1 MDKFATLEPVR
12 LYASHTGARLFSRGT
27 TSNKDSADGTGTIP
41 QTLVGSL
48 PSSLH
53 IIIVYHLPIPDIA
66 TYSKCS
72 RATRLCAFHDSVWE
86 KRWKALGIGNND
98 PVLNS
103 ILENLQRKTNEKK
116 PASAAKAAAAAA
128 LPVADDFG
136 EFTTAELYSPS
147 SPDVMHDF
155 SSSFVNM
162 QLPAEPPT
170 TTTTSSLSY
179 SHSSTNESYKTKYI
193 RVHNL
198 LKSLTRILLSPPQL
212 ILSQMAEQVNHSLYH
227 EAKLLRLLSHFLSP
241 DVQPLRR
248 WEALYFALRSAMDR
262 FDSNLLS
269 AFDVADG
276 KGDEVGMKEAAASS
290 WELWDNKSSADWEMG
305 KVWTEKKEIFYQQGR
320 WKALD
325 NFT

>member
-12 LYASHTGARLFSRGT
+12 LYASHTGARLFSRGGT
-27 TSNKDSADGTGTIP
+27 TITGNATIP

-53 IIIVYHLPIPDIA
+53 LIIVYHLPIPDIA

-72 RATRLCAFHDSVWE
+72 RSTRLCAAHESVWE
-86 KRWKALGIGNND
+86 RRWKALGIGNND
-98 PVLNS
+98 SVVNS
-103 ILENLQRKTNEKK
+103 ILERLQRKTNEKK
-116 PASAAKAAAAAA
+116 PASAAAAAAAV
-128 LPVADDFG
+128 LPVVDDFG

-155 SSSFVNM
+155 SRAFSNM
-162 QLPAEPPT
+162 QLPVEPPT
-170 TTTTSSLSY
+170 TTSSS
-179 SHSSTNESYKTKYI
+179 SPSTNESYKNKYI

-198 LKSLTRILLSPPQL
+198 LKSLTRILLSAPQL
-212 ILSQMAEQVNHSLYH
+212 ILSQLAEQVNLSLYH

-241 DVQPLRR
+241 DIQPLRR
-248 WEALYFALRSAMDR
+248 WESLYFALRSAMDR

-290 WELWDNKSSADWEMG
+290 WEIWDNKSSSDWEMG
-305 KVWTEKKEIFYQQGR
+305 KVWTEKKEIFYQQGK

>member
-12 LYASHTGARLFSRGT
+12 LYASNTGARLFSRGT
-27 TSNKDSADGTGTIP
+27 TSNDGAIP
-41 QTLVGSL
+41 QALVGSL

-53 IIIVYHLPIPDIA
+53 TIIVYHLPIPDIA
-66 TYSKCS
+66 TYSICS
-72 RATRLCAFHDSVWE
+72 RATRLCAAHESVWK
-86 KRWKALGIGNND
+86 KRWKALGIDND
-98 PVLNS
+98 PLLRN
-103 ILENLQRKTNEKK
+103 ILELLQRKTNEK
-116 PASAAKAAAAAA
+116 PAAA
-128 LPVADDFG
+128 LPVDDFG
-136 EFTTAELYSPS
+136 DFTTAELYSPS

-155 SSSFVNM
+155 SGAFQNLHLSA
-162 QLPAEPPT
+162 QP
-170 TTTTSSLSY
+170 TSSSY
-179 SHSSTNESYKTKYI
+179 SSHTNESYKNKYI
-193 RVHNL
+193 HVHNL

-212 ILSQMAEQVNHSLYH
+212 ILSQLAEQVNLSLYH

-248 WEALYFALRSAMDR
+248 WESLYLSLRSAMDR

-276 KGDEVGMKEAAASS
+276 KGDEEGMKEAASSS
-290 WELWDNKSSADWEMG
+290 WELWDKSSADWEMG
-305 KVWTEKKEIFYQQGR
+305 KVWAEKKEIFYQQGK

>member
-27 TSNKDSADGTGTIP
+27 TSNKDSIDRSIP
-41 QTLVGSL
+41 QALVGSL

-53 IIIVYHLPIPDIA
+53 TIIVYHLPIPDIA
-66 TYSKCS
+66 TYSICS
-72 RATRLCAFHDSVWE
+72 RATRLCAAHDSVWE
-86 KRWKALGIGNND
+86 KRWKALSIGND
-98 PVLNS
+98 PVLNN
-103 ILENLQRKTNEKK
+103 ILDHLLRKTNEK
-116 PASAAKAAAAAA
+116 PAGTA
-128 LPVADDFG
+128 LPADDFG
-136 EFTTAELYSPS
+136 DFTTAELYSPS

-155 SSSFVNM
+155 SRAFQNM
-162 QLPAEPPT
+162 MPPT
-170 TTTTSSLSY
+170 SSSY
-179 SHSSTNESYKTKYI
+179 SHTNESYKNKYI

-198 LKSLTRILLSPPQL
+198 LKNLTRILLSPPQL
-212 ILSQMAEQVNHSLYH
+212 ILSQLAEQVGLSLYH

-248 WEALYFALRSAMDR
+248 WESLYLATRSAMDR

-269 AFDVADG
+269 AFDVADR
-276 KGDEVGMKEAAASS
+276 KGDEEGMKEAAASS
-290 WELWDNKSSADWEMG
+290 WELWDKSSADWEMG
-305 KVWTEKKEIFYQQGR
+305 KVWAEKKEIFYQQGK

>member
-27 TSNKDSADGTGTIP
+27 TSNKESIDGTIH

-53 IIIVYHLPIPDIA
+53 IIIIYHLPIPDVA
-66 TYSKCS
+66 TYSICS
-72 RATRLCAFHDSVWE
+72 RATRLCAFNDSIWE
-86 KRWKALGIGNND
+86 KRWKALGIDSD
-98 PVLNS
+98 PVLNN
-103 ILENLQRKTNEKK
+103 IIEHLQRKTNEK
-116 PASAAKAAAAAA
+116 PAAT
-128 LPVADDFG
+128 LPADDFG
-136 EFTTAELYSPS
+136 DFTTAELYSPS
-147 SPDVMHDF
+147 SPDVMNDF
-155 SSSFVNM
+155 SRAFQNL
-162 QLPAEPPT
+162 LPLAQPT
-170 TTTTSSLSY
+170 MTSSSY
-179 SHSSTNESYKTKYI
+179 SHTNESYKNKYI
-193 RVHNL
+193 RIHNL

-212 ILSQMAEQVNHSLYH
+212 ILSQLAEQFSLSLYH

-248 WEALYFALRSAMDR
+248 WESLYLALRSAMDR

-276 KGDEVGMKEAAASS
+276 KGDEEGMKEAAASS
-290 WELWDNKSSADWEMG
+290 WELWDKSSADWEMG
-305 KVWTEKKEIFYQQGR
+305 KVWTEKKEIFYQQGK